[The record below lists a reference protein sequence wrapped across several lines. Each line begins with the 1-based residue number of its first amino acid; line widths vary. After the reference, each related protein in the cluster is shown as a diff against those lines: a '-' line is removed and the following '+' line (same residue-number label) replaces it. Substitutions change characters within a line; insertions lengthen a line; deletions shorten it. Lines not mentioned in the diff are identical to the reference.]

1 MPQDDPAPAG
11 PGRVDPSAV
20 VEGLEVALLGGART
34 YDRTQV
40 AERAGVPLARA
51 ERLWRSLG
59 FASVADDEV
68 VFGDSDVEA
77 LATIAG
83 MVDTGVVSQDTEA
96 ALARSMGQAMARL
109 ADWQTTVLA
118 DAVYGDQQTAAPS
131 VQETV
136 DLAGELVPVLE
147 RLQTYVWHRHL
158 IAAAGRMVPV
168 AADDP
173 LSDTTV
179 AGFADIVGFTKLSR
193 SLGEDELA
201 ALVER
206 FESTTAGII
215 AEHGGRV
222 VKTIGDEVMF
232 TVRDPAAAAAIAL
245 QLMAWVEADDD
256 LPRLRIGMAHGRVI
270 SWLGDVYGPIVNVA
284 SRLTSVAR
292 PGSTLVDRGLAAEL
306 KELPGQ
312 TLRRVPRV
320 SVRGYSSLEP
330 WVLRPGG

>member
-1 MPQDDPAPAG
+1 VPHEGTGAVQPARG
-11 PGRVDPSAV
+11 TDPSAV

-40 AERAGVPLARA
+40 AERAGVPLERA
-51 ERLWRSLG
+51 ERLWRALG

-68 VFGDSDVEA
+68 VFGDSDVDA

-83 MVDTGVVSQDTEA
+83 MVDSGVVGQDTEA

-118 DAVYGDQQTAAPS
+118 DALQARGATPG
-131 VQETV
+131 VQGTV
-136 DLAGELVPVLE
+136 DLATELVPVME
-147 RLQTYVWHRHL
+147 RLQTYIWHRHL

-168 AADDP
+168 AVDDP
-173 LSDTTV
+173 LADTTV
-179 AGFADIVGFTKLSR
+179 AGFADIVGFTRLSR

-206 FESTTAGII
+206 FEASTAGVI

-245 QLMAWVEADDD
+245 ELMAWVGADDD

-284 SRLTSVAR
+284 ARLTSVAR

-306 KELPGQ
+306 EELPGH

-320 SVRGYSSLEP
+320 SVRGYSGLEP
-330 WVLRPGG
+330 WVLRPGR

>member
-1 MPQDDPAPAG
+1 MSQDHPAP
-11 PGRVDPSAV
+11 GRADPQAV
-20 VEGLEVALLGGART
+20 VEGLEAALLGGART
-34 YDRTQV
+34 YDRTEV
-40 AERAGVPLARA
+40 AERAGVPLERA

-83 MVDTGVVSQDTEA
+83 MHTGVVSLDSEA

-118 DAVYGDQQTAAPS
+118 DAVWGGGRTAAPS
-131 VQETV
+131 VQQTV
-136 DLAGELVPVLE
+136 DLATELVPVLE

-173 LSDTTV
+173 LADTTV

-206 FESTTAGII
+206 FESTTAGVI

-245 QLMAWVEADDD
+245 ELMAWVAADDD

-284 SRLTSVAR
+284 ARLTSVAR

-306 KELPGQ
+306 RDRPGQ

-320 SVRGYSSLEP
+320 SVRGYSNLEP